1 MNEQHAMREMPDDST
16 STLLTLGTPHGPLHG
31 YLSIAA
37 AANGLVVIAHD
48 TQRLDARDEHL
59 AHLLRQQG
67 LSTLT
72 VDLITKQE
80 ENYPD
85 MHYHVT
91 LLAKRLADFVGL
103 LRHRMQM
110 EEMAPQPIG
119 LFGSNTTT
127 PVVVR
132 VASLRDHDIASVVC
146 RNGLI
151 DLAGILYLKTLT
163 SPLLA
168 LVEEND
174 RTLQSNNQ
182 RALQAVQCVAEIKTI
197 AEVGPNFAISES
209 FALAASLTA
218 AWMREH
224 FAEKTSSQRPKDRSS

>member
-1 MNEQHAMREMPDDST
+1 MSEQDTIHDS
-16 STLLTLGTPHGPLHG
+16 SDAAVATLLTVNTVHGPLHG
-31 YLSIAA
+31 YLSVAA
-37 AANGLVVIAHD
+37 SATGLVVIAHD

-59 AHLLRQQG
+59 ARLLRQRG

-72 VDLITKQE
+72 VDLISKHE

-103 LRHRMQM
+103 MRHRMQM
-110 EEMAPQPIG
+110 EEIAPQPIG
-119 LFGSNTTT
+119 LCGSNTTT

-132 VASLRDHDIASVVC
+132 VASLRDHDIAAVVC

-168 LVEEND
+168 LLEETD
-174 RTLQSNNQ
+174 HKLQAGNQ
-182 RALQAVQCVAEIKTI
+182 RALQEVRCTAVLKTI
-197 AEVGPNFAISES
+197 PDIGPNFAISES
-209 FALAASLTA
+209 FALAAALTA
-218 AWMREH
+218 DWMQEH
-224 FAEKTSSQRPKDRSS
+224 FAEKHRHGSIGT